1 VADTPHPDPLPL
13 GRGSSDDEAL
23 IRACRRGE
31 AAAWEA
37 LIARYQRLVYAI
49 PRRAGLNEE
58 ASGEVFQRV
67 FAVLVE
73 QLNRIEQPERIRAW
87 LVTTARRE
95 TWRVGRGES
104 LARLSEAGEDDAT
117 GEGRQLVSD
126 AQLPDLEVQRLE
138 EQHIVRTGV
147 AALDERCRQLLTL
160 LFYRPDTPSYT
171 EVAAALGTSEG
182 SIGPTRARCLEKLRR
197 RLEQLGFSSE

>member
-1 VADTPHPDPLPL
+1 MEL
-13 GRGSSDDEAL
+13 SDEAL
-23 IRACRRGE
+23 IWACRRGE

-37 LIARYQRLVYAI
+37 LVARYQRLVYAV

-73 QLNRIEQPERIRAW
+73 QLDRIEQPERIRAW

-95 TWRVGRGES
+95 TWRVGRAES
-104 LARLSEAGEDDAT
+104 LARLSDPGEDETT
-117 GEGRQLVSD
+117 GEGRQL
-126 AQLPDLEVQRLE
+126 AGEAPLPDDVVQRLE
-138 EQHIVRTGV
+138 EQHIVRMGM

-171 EVAAALGTSEG
+171 EIAAKLGTSEG
-182 SIGPTRARCLEKLRR
+182 SIGPTRARCLEKLRH
-197 RLEQLGFSSE
+197 RLGKLGLFSE

>member
-1 VADTPHPDPLPL
+1 MEP
-13 GRGSSDDEAL
+13 SDEAL
-23 IRACRRGE
+23 VRACRRGE

-73 QLNRIEQPERIRAW
+73 QLDRIEQPERIRAW

-95 TWRVGRGES
+95 TWRVSRGES
-104 LARLSEAGEDDAT
+104 LTRLSDPGEDEAT
-117 GEGRQLVSD
+117 GESRQLAGD
-126 AQLPDLEVQRLE
+126 APLPDEVVQRLE
-138 EQHIVRTGV
+138 EQHLVRMGM

-160 LFYRPDTPSYT
+160 LYYRADAPSYS
-171 EVAAALGTSEG
+171 EIAARLGTSEG

-197 RLEQLGFSSE
+197 RLDELGLFSA